1 MPTDHTALTEPQ
13 LLERAERLYRFVQL
27 YADYM
32 QAARDYG
39 TGELISMVEVHTLTM
54 IADSPGITVTE
65 LAQMWDRTKGAVSQN
80 VKKLEQK
87 GLILKKTDPADTR
100 RRLYYP
106 TPAADSLKDSRASLE
121 VSYYSWLV
129 EILSERDLSDFI
141 RILDILYRRSKEAR
155 KAGGPA
161 ELLDQLPGHT
171 ERDD

>member
-87 GLILKKTDPADTR
+87 GLI
-100 RRLYYP
+100 
-106 TPAADSLKDSRASLE
+106 
-121 VSYYSWLV
+121 
-129 EILSERDLSDFI
+129 
-141 RILDILYRRSKEAR
+141 YRQR
-155 KAGGPA
+155 KADNGKVVHLFATEAGERLSRCHKDYDRRDVVGTQAVLLQRCTPQ
-161 ELLDQLPGHT
+161 ELADFFKVVDIYTRIMLEEPT
-171 ERDD
+171 V